1 MKAMTSWA
9 LATAMV
15 LALGA
20 CNGNKDAA
28 DTDATGDMAAA
39 PAAGTAA
46 DPTAAPSGMPTD
58 AATPPEGTETNAGAA
73 MPGAMPTEGEA
84 LGTVIVVDQH
94 EIDTAKQAQEKKVTG
109 KVLDFAKMMVDEHGK
124 NMEQA
129 RALDGKN
136 GVTIAMTGPAD
147 MMKTKGQAEMQQLAT
162 MEGDAYSK
170 AYVDAMVNGHT
181 EVLNALDTQ
190 LIPAAK
196 DAQVKQFLTMTRDA
210 VAKHLDAAKALQ
222 GEASA
227 AP

>member
-1 MKAMTSWA
+1 MKAVTSWT
-9 LATAMV
+9 LATALV

-20 CNGNKDAA
+20 CNGNDNA

-46 DPTAAPSGMPTD
+46 DTTAATDTGMPTD

-73 MPGAMPTEGEA
+73 TTGAMPTEGEA

-94 EIDTAKQAQEKKVTG
+94 EIDTAKQAQDKKVTG
-109 KVLDFAKMMVDEHGK
+109 KVLDYAKMMVADHTK

-162 MEGDAYSK
+162 MDGDAYSK

-196 DAQVKQFLTMTRDA
+196 DAQVKDFLTTTRAA
-210 VAKHLDAAKALQ
+210 VAKHLEAAKALQ
-222 GEASA
+222 TPAGQ
-227 AP
+227 